1 MRQELIRTVLFTVL
15 AACLALLA
23 ALAVSA
29 TAGWIVFCLGL
40 GAQMAAHFRN
50 FALLDRWSRA
60 PDVDANL
67 EGRGAWDGI
76 FGRLY
81 RHEKDL
87 RAQIERRSHRIDML
101 LAAIQALND
110 GVVLLNDR
118 MHIVFCN
125 ATAEALLGLQA
136 RTDIGQSVANLVRQ
150 PEFVAFLL
158 AGDFARP
165 LTIRSERNP
174 GCVLS
179 IHLIPYAENR
189 TLMQIKDVTQT
200 ERLDRMRR
208 DFVANVS
215 HELRTPLTVVH
226 GYLDMMEP
234 EDFPDTGPMLME
246 MRKQSQRMAQLVEDL
261 LTLSRLESQQHTELE
276 TVAMAS
282 MLASLRREAQAH
294 SQGRHEIRI
303 EDNAGVDLAGSNKEL
318 HSAFSNLV
326 TNAVRYTP
334 AGGRITLTFAREDE
348 GAVLAVSDT
357 GYGIPAN
364 HLPRLTE
371 RFYRVSSSRSRESGG
386 TGLGLSIVKHILGL
400 HQARLEIRSEVGQG
414 STFACHFDAEHVRPR
429 NAPSLPPSTED
440 FPA

>member
-15 AACLALLA
+15 AACLASLV

-165 LTIRSERNP
+165 LTVRSERNP

-215 HELRTPLTVVH
+215 HELRTPLTVLS
-226 GYLDMMEP
+226 GFLETLREIELGPEEQQRYLALMSEQS
-234 EDFPDTGPMLME
+234 GRMLTIV
-246 MRKQSQRMAQLVEDL
+246 QDL
-261 LTLSRLESQQHTELE
+261 LTLSDIESAPPPEDAVLD
-276 TVAMAS
+276 MAKIIDK
-282 MLASLRREAQAH
+282 LRRDAE
-294 SQGRHEIRI
+294 SLSGGRHHIVVE
-303 EDNAGVDLAGSNKEL
+303 AGDPNDILGSESEL
-318 HSAFSNLV
+318 TSAFSNLV
-326 TNAVRYTP
+326 SNAIRYTP
-334 AGGRITLTFAREDE
+334 VGGRVTIRWETDAHGGVFSVR
-348 GAVLAVSDT
+348 DT
-357 GYGIPAN
+357 GIGVEAQ

-371 RFYRVSSSRSRESGG
+371 RFYRVDRGRSREAGG
-386 TGLGLSIVKHILGL
+386 TGLGLAIVKHALNR
-400 HQARLEIRSEVGQG
+400 HQAQLEIKSTLGVG
-414 STFACHFDAEHVRPR
+414 SCFSAR
-429 NAPSLPPSTED
+429 
-440 FPA
+440 FPASRIANH

>member
-215 HELRTPLTVVH
+215 HELRTPLTVLS
-226 GYLDMMEP
+226 GFLETLREIDLGPEEQQRYLALMSEQS
-234 EDFPDTGPMLME
+234 GRMLTIV
-246 MRKQSQRMAQLVEDL
+246 QDL
-261 LTLSRLESQQHTELE
+261 LTLSAIESAPPPEDAVLD
-276 TVAMAS
+276 MAKIIDK
-282 MLASLRREAQAH
+282 LRRDAE
-294 SQGRHEIRI
+294 SLSGGRHHLVVEA
-303 EDNAGVDLAGSNKEL
+303 DDPNDLLGSESEL
-318 HSAFSNLV
+318 TSAFSNLV
-326 TNAVRYTP
+326 SNAIRYTP
-334 AGGRITLTFAREDE
+334 VGGRITIRWETNAHGGVFS
-348 GAVLAVSDT
+348 VQDT
-357 GYGIPAN
+357 GIGVDAQ

-371 RFYRVSSSRSRESGG
+371 RFYRVDRGRSREAGG
-386 TGLGLSIVKHILGL
+386 TGLGLAIVKHALNR
-400 HQARLEIRSEVGQG
+400 HQAQLEITSTPGVG
-414 STFACHFDAEHVRPR
+414 SCFSARF
-429 NAPSLPPSTED
+429 PPSRI
-440 FPA
+440 ASH

>member
-29 TAGWIVFCLGL
+29 TAGWVVFCLGL

-215 HELRTPLTVVH
+215 HELRTPLTVLS
-226 GYLDMMEP
+226 GFLETLREIDLGPEEQQRYLALMSEQS
-234 EDFPDTGPMLME
+234 GRMLTIV
-246 MRKQSQRMAQLVEDL
+246 QDL
-261 LTLSRLESQQHTELE
+261 LTLSAIESAPPPEDAVLD
-276 TVAMAS
+276 MAKIIDK
-282 MLASLRREAQAH
+282 LRRDAE
-294 SQGRHEIRI
+294 SLSGGRHHLVVEA
-303 EDNAGVDLAGSNKEL
+303 DDPNDLLGSESEL
-318 HSAFSNLV
+318 TSAFSNLV
-326 TNAVRYTP
+326 SNAIRYTP
-334 AGGRITLTFAREDE
+334 VGGRITIRWETNAHGGVFS
-348 GAVLAVSDT
+348 VQDT
-357 GYGIPAN
+357 GIGVDAQHI
-364 HLPRLTE
+364 PRLTE
-371 RFYRVSSSRSRESGG
+371 RFYRVDRGRSREAGG
-386 TGLGLSIVKHILGL
+386 TGLGLAIVKHALNR
-400 HQARLEIRSEVGQG
+400 HQAQLEITSTPGVG
-414 STFACHFDAEHVRPR
+414 SCFSAR
-429 NAPSLPPSTED
+429 
-440 FPA
+440 FPASRIAAH

>member
-215 HELRTPLTVVH
+215 HELRTPLTVLS
-226 GYLDMMEP
+226 GFLETLREIDLGPEEQQRYLALMSEQS
-234 EDFPDTGPMLME
+234 GRMLTIV
-246 MRKQSQRMAQLVEDL
+246 QDL
-261 LTLSRLESQQHTELE
+261 LTLSAIESAPPPEDAVLD
-276 TVAMAS
+276 MAKIIDK
-282 MLASLRREAQAH
+282 LRRDAE
-294 SQGRHEIRI
+294 SLSGGRHHLVVEAS
-303 EDNAGVDLAGSNKEL
+303 DPNDLLGSESEL
-318 HSAFSNLV
+318 TSAFSNLV
-326 TNAVRYTP
+326 SNAIRYTP
-334 AGGRITLTFAREDE
+334 VGGRITIRWETDAHGGVFS
-348 GAVLAVSDT
+348 VQDT
-357 GYGIPAN
+357 GIGIDAQ
-364 HLPRLTE
+364 HIPRLTE
-371 RFYRVSSSRSRESGG
+371 RFYRVDRGRSREAGG
-386 TGLGLSIVKHILGL
+386 TGLGLAIVKHALNR
-400 HQARLEIRSEVGQG
+400 HQAQLEITSTPGVG
-414 STFACHFDAEHVRPR
+414 SCFSAR
-429 NAPSLPPSTED
+429 
-440 FPA
+440 FPASRIAAH

>member
-215 HELRTPLTVVH
+215 HELRTPLTVLS
-226 GYLDMMEP
+226 GFLETLREIDLGPEEQQRYLALMSEQS
-234 EDFPDTGPMLME
+234 GRMLTIV
-246 MRKQSQRMAQLVEDL
+246 QDL
-261 LTLSRLESQQHTELE
+261 LTLSAIESAPPPEDAVLD
-276 TVAMAS
+276 MAKIIDK
-282 MLASLRREAQAH
+282 LRRDAE
-294 SQGRHEIRI
+294 SLSGGRHHLVVEA
-303 EDNAGVDLAGSNKEL
+303 DDPNDLLGSESEL
-318 HSAFSNLV
+318 TSAFSNLV
-326 TNAVRYTP
+326 SNAIRYTP
-334 AGGRITLTFAREDE
+334 VGGRITIRWETDAHGGVFS
-348 GAVLAVSDT
+348 VQDT
-357 GYGIPAN
+357 GIGIDAQ
-364 HLPRLTE
+364 HIPRLTE
-371 RFYRVSSSRSRESGG
+371 RFYRVDRGRSREAGG
-386 TGLGLSIVKHILGL
+386 TGLGLAIVKHALNR
-400 HQARLEIRSEVGQG
+400 HQAQLEITSTPGVG
-414 STFACHFDAEHVRPR
+414 SCFSAR
-429 NAPSLPPSTED
+429 
-440 FPA
+440 FPASRIASH

>member
-29 TAGWIVFCLGL
+29 TAGWIVFCRGL

-215 HELRTPLTVVH
+215 HELRTPLTVLS
-226 GYLDMMEP
+226 GFLETLREIDLGPEEQQRYLALMSEQS
-234 EDFPDTGPMLME
+234 GRMLTIV
-246 MRKQSQRMAQLVEDL
+246 QDL
-261 LTLSRLESQQHTELE
+261 LTLSAIESAPPPEDAVLD
-276 TVAMAS
+276 MAKIIDK
-282 MLASLRREAQAH
+282 LRRDAE
-294 SQGRHEIRI
+294 SLSGGRHHLVVEA
-303 EDNAGVDLAGSNKEL
+303 DDPNDLLGSESEL
-318 HSAFSNLV
+318 TSAFSNLV
-326 TNAVRYTP
+326 SNAIRYTP
-334 AGGRITLTFAREDE
+334 VGGRITIRWETNAHGGVFS
-348 GAVLAVSDT
+348 VQDT
-357 GYGIPAN
+357 GIGVDAQHI
-364 HLPRLTE
+364 PRLTE
-371 RFYRVSSSRSRESGG
+371 RFYRVDRGRSREAGG
-386 TGLGLSIVKHILGL
+386 TGLGLAIVKHALNR
-400 HQARLEIRSEVGQG
+400 HQAQLEITSTPGVG
-414 STFACHFDAEHVRPR
+414 SCFSAR
-429 NAPSLPPSTED
+429 
-440 FPA
+440 FPASRIASH